1 MLTRCCGMLSC
12 VDSGGGS
19 WYRQDECIHLCK
31 FVSCCTGVCTLDW
44 FGMKINSAQMRE
56 FWGRDDPQT
65 LEERVYLF
73 LHDTIVNGDLA
84 PGSSMIG
91 SQLAAQLGVSRIT
104 VANALRRLS
113 SEGFVIIYPHRG
125 VTVASLDIPTLEEV
139 FRIRHA
145 LESEVM
151 AELAESID
159 ENGLARLRQLDA
171 EVCTSLLRNDSVSYR
186 QLERRF
192 HLLVYEL
199 SGLSIISS
207 MLTDLWNRLEPYRGR
222 RYTSGI
228 LVQDAIDDHQRIL
241 SALATHE
248 TDIAVQS
255 MRTHVERG
263 HALLRE
269 VLSPEG
275 QSVDEGNVSPRR
287 TPLRPKHYARDLT
300 PPPGSLRAFLHRLPD
315 TRRGQGRMYAKEAIL
330 TLSVCA
336 MLCGARSGYA
346 ISSWISA
353 APLQVR
359 SAVAWQPE
367 RVPSG
372 PTVHRVLSSL
382 DPVELDTVLEQWLVA
397 HHFDVSAN
405 APIQYRRGVHG
416 EKLPGVEIIEQLAA
430 LLHAHVQ
437 SIEPFEERTRNVPQT
452 PWQRFFGLLLYGSAM
467 PPEATPAELQLRMSF
482 LHTMGRN
489 VL

>member
-1 MLTRCCGMLSC
+1 M
-12 VDSGGGS
+12 
-19 WYRQDECIHLCK
+19 K
-31 FVSCCTGVCTLDW
+31 LD
-44 FGMKINSAQMRE
+44 IAQLRE
-56 FWGRDDPQT
+56 FWSRDDPRT

-73 LHDTIVNGDLA
+73 LHDAIVNGEVA
-84 PGSSMIG
+84 PGSPMIG
-91 SQLAAQLGVSRIT
+91 SRLAAQLGVSRIT

-125 VTVASLDIPTLEEV
+125 ATVASLDVQTLEEI

-151 AELAESID
+151 AELAGSID
-159 ENGLARLRQLDA
+159 KNGLSRLRQLDA
-171 EVCTSLLRNDSVSYR
+171 EVRASLLRNDSVTYR

-222 RYTSGI
+222 RYTNGI

-241 SALATHE
+241 SALATHD
-248 TDIAVQS
+248 TDTAVQA
-255 MRTHVERG
+255 MKTHVERG
-263 HALLRE
+263 HRLLRQ

-275 QSVDEGNVSPRR
+275 QLVSDDEVVPRR
-287 TPLRPKHYARDLT
+287 YPRRPRRSRRDLA
-300 PPPGSLRAFLHRLPD
+300 PPPGSLRDFLQGLPD

-330 TLSVCA
+330 TLAVCA

-346 ISSWISA
+346 ISSWIASS
-353 APLQVR
+353 PPQIR
-359 SAVAWQPE
+359 GAVAWQPE

-372 PTVHRVLSSL
+372 PTIHRVLSSL
-382 DPVELDTVLEQWLVA
+382 QPVELDEILGKWLA
-397 HHFDVSAN
+397 YHHFALDEDDPVHH
-405 APIQYRRGVHG
+405 RRGVHG
-416 EKLPGVEIIEQLAA
+416 EQLEGVEIIDRLTSH
-430 LLHAHVQ
+430 LHDHVQ
-437 SIEPFEERTRNVPQT
+437 SIDPGEEPRRDMWPR
-452 PWQRFFGLLLYGSAM
+452 PWQRFFGRLLYGSAM

-482 LHTMGRN
+482 LHTMGRSIP
-489 VL
+489 